1 MKVPLTWLKDYV
13 DIPMDVKTL
22 AHRLTMNGLAVEGI
36 VENDPFPGIR
46 VGRVLEVEK
55 LPNADKL
62 SLTRVDIGSEVL
74 AIVCGAPNVAA
85 GQLVPVATVGT
96 HMPNGL
102 EIKKAKIR
110 GAESSG
116 MICSKSELGFE
127 EGKSEGIWPL
137 ESDRPHRLGQTFG
150 EFLGQSETILDIDVT
165 SNRPDCLSM
174 TGIAREIAVILNNR
188 LQWPDVTLRESS
200 EQTRSA
206 VSVDI
211 EDASGCSKYAARVL
225 RHVRPEPSP
234 SWLAK
239 RLESAGLRSI
249 NVIVDVTN
257 YVMLETGQPLHAFDY
272 DRVSGH
278 RIVVRPSRKG
288 EVFATL
294 DGKEHVLNEPT
305 VMICDAEKAVALG
318 GIMGGRNSEV
328 TDGTTNVLLEAACFD
343 ALTIRRVS
351 KRLGLTTDAA
361 IRFGRGVDI
370 ERVGWALDR
379 AASLIQQLTGGEV
392 LAGRVD
398 QQTRPSVPRRIHLRS
413 TAVQRLLAKSIPAG
427 EIVSILE
434 KLECAVER
442 QSHDFNVIPPSCRLD
457 LNTEVDLIEEI
468 ARIHGYNQLPTSVG
482 ACIVYE
488 NDNNRVEQLTAKLRQ
503 TLRELGVDE
512 VYTNS
517 MVQAGLQTAVD
528 PSAARRM
535 VKLLNPISEDMAVMR
550 VSILPGLLEVLRFNT
565 FRENT
570 DIRIYEMGRTYLL
583 RADGLADERIVLAG
597 CFSGF
602 RTPVSWDHKPEPF
615 DFFDLK
621 RVVTTICRKLF
632 IDNSHFIPYHDGN
645 VYESTALQWNVVS
658 QGHDR
663 PLGRLGKIRKSVL
676 RDFDIGPDVWA
687 FEIDF
692 DSLLEVASFSVTS
705 RPVPKFP
712 SVRRDLAFVVDDN
725 VSAGVLL
732 QMIHDVGGPF
742 LEKTDVFDLY
752 QGDQVP
758 AGKKSLAFTLVFQ
771 AQDRTLTE
779 DEVDQVMQ
787 TFIATAGQ
795 KYGAQLRT

>member
-1 MKVPLTWLKDYV
+1 MKVPLSWLRDYV
-13 DIPMDVKTL
+13 DIPMDAKAL

-36 VENDPFPGIR
+36 IENDPFPGVR
-46 VGRVLEVEK
+46 VGKVLQVEK
-55 LPNADKL
+55 HPNADKL
-62 SLTRVDIGSEVL
+62 SLTKVDIGSEVL
-74 AIVCGAPNVAA
+74 AIVCGAPNVSA

-96 HMPNGL
+96 RMPNGL

-127 EGKSEGIWPL
+127 EGKSEGIWSL
-137 ESDRPHRLGQTFG
+137 ESDRPHHPGQTFA
-150 EFLGQSETILDIDVT
+150 EFLGTSDTILDIDVT

-174 TGIAREIAVILNNR
+174 TGIAREVAVILHSKLR
-188 LQWPDVTLRESS
+188 WPNVTLQESS
-200 EQTRSA
+200 EQSSSSL
-206 VSVDI
+206 SVAI
-211 EDASGCSKYAARVL
+211 EDAIGCPRYAARVL

-234 SWLAK
+234 AWLVK

-272 DRVSGH
+272 DRIAGH

-288 EVFATL
+288 EAFTTL
-294 DGKEHVLNEPT
+294 DGKEHVLNGQT
-305 VMICDAEKAVALG
+305 VMICDDEKAVALG

-328 TDGTTNVLLEAACFD
+328 SDHTTHVLLEAACFD

-351 KRLGLTTDAA
+351 KQLGLLTDAA
-361 IRFGRGVDI
+361 IRFGRGVDMS
-370 ERVGWALDR
+370 RVGWALDR

-398 QQTRPSVPRRIHLRS
+398 QQSRQDVPRRIHLRS
-413 TAVQRLLAKSIPAG
+413 NAVRRLLAKSIPAD
-427 EIVSILE
+427 EVISILE
-434 KLECAVER
+434 NLECSVER
-442 QSHDFNVIPPSCRLD
+442 HSDDFDVIPPSCRLD

-468 ARIHGYNQLPTSVG
+468 ARVHGYNNLPTSAG
-482 ACIVYE
+482 AYVVYE
-488 NDNNRVEQLTAKLRQ
+488 NDNNRVEHLSAKLRQ
-503 TLRELGVDE
+503 TMRELGVDE
-512 VYTNS
+512 VYTHS
-517 MVQAGLQTAVD
+517 MVQAGLQSVIE
-528 PSAARRM
+528 PSATSHF

-550 VSILPGLLEVLRFNT
+550 VSLLPGLLDVMRFNI

-570 DIRIYEMGRTYLL
+570 DIRIYEMGRTYYS

-597 CFSGF
+597 CFSGS
-602 RTPVSWDHKPEPF
+602 RAPVAWDHKPEPF

-632 IDNSHFIPYHDGN
+632 IDNSHFIPYHESN
-645 VYESTALQWNVVS
+645 VYESTALQWTVIS
-658 QGHDR
+658 QGQER
-663 PLGRLGKIRKSVL
+663 PLGRLGKMRKSVL

-687 FEIDF
+687 IEIDF
-692 DSLLEVASFSVTS
+692 GRLLEVASFSVPS
-705 RPVPKFP
+705 KPVPKFP
-712 SVRRDLAFVVDDN
+712 SVKRDLAFVVDDK

-732 QMIHDVGGPF
+732 QMFHDNGGPF
-742 LEKTDVFDLY
+742 LQKADIFDLY

-758 AGKKSLAFTLVFQ
+758 AGKKSLAFTVVFQ

-779 DEVDQVMQ
+779 DEVDQVMR
-787 TFIATAGQ
+787 TIIVKAGQ
-795 KYGAQLRT
+795 TYGAQLRS